1 MDQPAETFKGKSYLE
16 KVILFV
22 VFTFSC
28 ILLYTFAFQNDTY
41 WLIRTG
47 EYIIKNGFPT
57 IDPLTFHDG
66 LNYTPQQWLSAVIFY
81 LLYSKFGTV
90 SLYIMNI
97 AVYVIMTFVIYSICM
112 NLSRNNRFVSLIITG
127 YTVISLSFY
136 IVPRP
141 QVFSIF
147 IFILEIYIL
156 EKFIETDRP
165 VYLIFLPLLSIAL
178 VNLHSA
184 MWMFFFV
191 LCIPYLI
198 DGLNIKLWV
207 IKTQGYRLIPLLFS
221 LLASVAAGFINPYG
235 IKNMLYVIYSYGNR
249 KVNSSITEMFS
260 PDFKEWFGIIVFAL
274 ILLLVLIYIIVKS
287 DNRLRY
293 SLITIGTLYMGLA
306 SARSFLL
313 VIGCAVPLLAYYMR
327 NINLPA
333 VKKIE
338 QKPVWKKIRYILIA
352 TILIL
357 AAGIFSIKEYEF
369 QDTMNDFRPVGAVDY
384 IINNVDVSKMRLY
397 NGYNTGGYIE
407 FRGLKTFI
415 DSRAEVFLKSLN
427 KKDDIIIDYL
437 NVRSGS
443 MHYKKFIEKYSFTH
457 FLVNNGESLHIYMRE
472 DPDYKEIYRDKK
484 FLIYERVK

>member
-1 MDQPAETFKGKSYLE
+1 
-16 KVILFV
+16 
-22 VFTFSC
+22 
-28 ILLYTFAFQNDTY
+28 
-41 WLIRTG
+41 
-47 EYIIKNGFPT
+47 
-57 IDPLTFHDG
+57 
-66 LNYTPQQWLSAVIFY
+66 
-81 LLYSKFGTV
+81 
-90 SLYIMNI
+90 
-97 AVYVIMTFVIYSICM
+97 
-112 NLSRNNRFVSLIITG
+112 
-127 YTVISLSFY
+127 
-136 IVPRP
+136 
-141 QVFSIF
+141 
-147 IFILEIYIL
+147 
-156 EKFIETDRP
+156 
-165 VYLIFLPLLSIAL
+165 
-178 VNLHSA
+178 
-184 MWMFFFV
+184 
-191 LCIPYLI
+191 
-198 DGLNIKLWV
+198 
-207 IKTQGYRLIPLLFS
+207 
-221 LLASVAAGFINPYG
+221 VAAGFINPYG

-260 PDFKEWFGIIVFAL
+260 PDFNEWFGIIVFAL

-327 NINLPA
+327 NINLP

-352 TILIL
+352 AILIL
-357 AAGIFSIKEYEF
+357 ATGIFSIKEYEF
-369 QDTMNDFRPVGAVDY
+369 QDTMNEFRPVGAVDY

>member
-1 MDQPAETFKGKSYLE
+1 MDQLAAPFKSKGYLE
-16 KVILFV
+16 KLFLFV
-22 VFTFSC
+22 IFTVSC

-41 WLIRTG
+41 WLIRMG
-47 EYIIKNGFPT
+47 EYIMKDGFPT
-57 IDPLTFHDG
+57 VDPLTFHDG
-66 LNYTPQQWLSAVIFY
+66 LNFTPQQWLTTVIFY
-81 LLYSKFGTV
+81 LLYSKFGAI

-97 AVYVIMTFVIYSICM
+97 VTYIVMTFVIYSICM
-112 NLSRNNRFVSLIITG
+112 NLSRKNRLVSLIITA

-136 IVPRP
+136 VVPRP
-141 QVFSIF
+141 QTFSIF
-147 IFILEIYIL
+147 IFILEIYVL

-165 VYLIFLPLLSIAL
+165 LYLIFMPMLSIAL

-184 MWMFFFV
+184 MWLFFFV

-198 DGLNIKLWV
+198 DALNIKLWV
-207 IKTQGYRLIPLLFS
+207 IKTQGYRFVPILFAF
-221 LLASVAAGFINPYG
+221 LASAAAGFINPYG
-235 IKNMLYVIYSYGNR
+235 IKNMLYVVYSYGNH
-249 KVNSSITEMFS
+249 KVNASISEMLS
-260 PDFKEWFGIIVFAL
+260 PNFKEGFGIIVFGL

-293 SLITIGTLYMGLA
+293 SLITIGTIYMGL
-306 SARSFLL
+306 SSVRSFVL

-327 NINLPA
+327 DIKLP

-352 TILIL
+352 VILISV
-357 AAGIFSIKEYEF
+357 AGIFSIKEYEF
-369 QDTMNDFRPVGAVDY
+369 SDTMNDFRPVGAVDY
-384 IINNVDVSKMRLY
+384 IIDNVDVKGMRLY
-397 NGYNTGGYIE
+397 NEYNTGGYIE

-443 MHYKKFIEKYSFTH
+443 MHYKRFIEKYSFTH
-457 FLVNNGESLHIYMRE
+457 FLVNNGDSLYVYLRE
-472 DPDYKEIYRDKK
+472 DPGYKKIYGDKR
-484 FLIYERVK
+484 FLVYEKIK